1 MSSPSTGIKHDSPG
15 AQAPRTPL
23 KESNRLP
30 LAEGMRTPL
39 KDGTKTPLKES
50 VFSFL
55 DSPRSPFKTLLNFA
69 SLGNRGALSPNNRVS
84 TLFQDHIFSR
94 NYFPRL
100 GS

>member
-1 MSSPSTGIKHDSPG
+1 MSSPSTGIKNDSPG

-84 TLFQDHIFSR
+84 TLVQDHSLEIIH
-94 NYFPRL
+94 N
-100 GS
+100 